1 MRATANMAF
10 GEMDTKRQRAAS
22 SQSLSLPEL
31 RKMTAVLCDKTKEI
45 IHDYREL
52 MKLRQQ

>member
-22 SQSLSLPEL
+22 SQSLRLPKL
-31 RKMTAVLCDKTKEI
+31 RKMTEVFFDKTKEI
-45 IHDYREL
+45 IHDDRKL
-52 MKLRQQ
+52 MKLRLQ